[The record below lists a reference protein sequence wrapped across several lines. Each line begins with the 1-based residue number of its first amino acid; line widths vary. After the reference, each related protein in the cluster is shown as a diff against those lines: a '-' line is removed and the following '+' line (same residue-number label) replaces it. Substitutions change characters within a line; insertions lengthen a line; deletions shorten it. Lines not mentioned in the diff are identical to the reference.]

1 MDKNIIF
8 ESQRTGNIGI
18 CEISSLYGPRLE
30 FQKIPFTVR
39 YIMNIGTFNQA
50 LYLFRYCNNICFQM
64 KFCTLSFSQYLSEVH
79 VWDIFLYSFSLC
91 ICFYYTYS
99 SRFDNFCV
107 SIKI

>member
-64 KFCTLSFSQYLSEVH
+64 KFCTLSFSQYLS
-79 VWDIFLYSFSLC
+79 DSSTRMGYFFIFVFPLYLFLLYL
-91 ICFYYTYS
+91 FL
-99 SRFDNFCV
+99 
-107 SIKI
+107 KI